1 MFLPLFSAEARYNQ
15 WVREH
20 YRFLLRSAWALTGSR
35 VVAEDVVQDCFTLAW
50 KNRAQLRDPALARAW
65 LFRIMRRCALRYFSP
80 AHTVPL
86 QLDDDGELTHDH
98 AADDTRL
105 DDRLDI
111 VKALGRLAP
120 IHREVLVLFYFDD
133 MPTAQM
139 AEALDIA
146 PGTVLSRLARARD
159 ALKAAIAPAASPSPA
174 SKASADASA
183 VVTPLRK
190 A

>member
-1 MFLPLFSAEARYNQ
+1 MLLPFLDAEARYNQ

-35 VVAEDVVQDCFTLAW
+35 AVAEDVVQDCFTLAW
-50 KNRAQLRDPALARAW
+50 KHRAQLRDAALARAW
-65 LFRIMRRCALRYFSP
+65 LFRIMRRCAVRHLTP
-80 AHTVPL
+80 GTVPL
-86 QLDDDGELTHDH
+86 EGGEDGEAVRDRP
-98 AADDTRL
+98 ADDACL
-105 DDRLDI
+105 DDRLDV
-111 VKALGRLAP
+111 VKALARLAP

-133 MPTAQM
+133 MPTARM

-159 ALKAAIAPAASPSPA
+159 ALKAAMGAPAAAPA
-174 SKASADASA
+174 AAARTK
-183 VVTPLRK
+183 VTPLRK